1 MIISIGIGPGGLDY
15 LTRRGERL
23 IRDAEVVTGF
33 QTVIDFVAEM
43 IPAEAKL
50 IPLTYKNQSQE
61 LDLAAVE
68 HHAGKRVVAVFMGD
82 LHFSGWQMQER
93 VEKACGHEVDTVPGI
108 SSAQIL
114 ASRGRVCFDE
124 TTFVTFHRRGDLEP
138 FKQHLIHVLEDGRN
152 AIVIPHPWDFMP
164 NRIAGYLIEAGIPS
178 NLLVE
183 VWENLTAEEATW
195 RGELSECTAE
205 FSDMSIM
212 LVRAKEAFPDVFAD
226 EVG

>member
-1 MIISIGIGPGGLDY
+1 MMISIGIGPGGLDY
-15 LTRRGERL
+15 LTRRGARL
-23 IRDAEVVTGF
+23 IREAEVVTGF
-33 QTVIDFVAEM
+33 QTVIDFVDEM
-43 IPAEAKL
+43 ISPEAKR
-50 IPLTYKNQSQE
+50 IPLTYKNQSVE
-61 LDLAAVE
+61 LEKAAEE
-68 HHAGKRVVAVFMGD
+68 HHAGKQVVAVFMGD

-93 VEKACGHEVDTVPGI
+93 VEKACGHVVDTVPGI

-138 FKQHLIHVLEDGRN
+138 FKKHLVRVLEDKRN

-164 NRIAGYLIEAGIPS
+164 NRIAEYLIEEAIPED
-178 NLLVE
+178 LAVE

-195 RGELSECTAE
+195 KGKLSECTAD

-212 LVRAKEAFPDVFAD
+212 LIRARDPFPSVFVDD
-226 EVG
+226 ED

>member
-1 MIISIGIGPGGLDY
+1 MIISIGIGPGGIDY

-33 QTVIDFVAEM
+33 TTVIDFVSEM
-43 IPAEAKL
+43 ISPEAKR
-50 IPLTYKNQSQE
+50 IDLTYKNQSEE
-61 LDLAAVE
+61 LEVAAAE
-68 HHAGKRVVAVFMGD
+68 HHAGKKVVAVFMGD

-93 VEKACGHEVDTVPGI
+93 VEKACGHVVDTVPGI

-124 TTFVTFHRRGDLEP
+124 TTFVTFHRRGDLVP
-138 FKQHLIHVLEDGRN
+138 FKKHLVRVLEDGRN

-164 NRIAGYLIEAGIPS
+164 NRIAGYLIESGIAAD
-178 NLLVE
+178 LAVE
-183 VWENLTAEEATW
+183 VWENLTADEATW
-195 RGELSECTAE
+195 RGKLSECTAE

-212 LVRAKEAFPDVFAD
+212 LVRAREPFPSVFVDD
-226 EVG
+226 E